1 MALGSTE
8 VYIVEYHTGGDGT
21 SRKLLCDYAPH
32 FYRLETDDGTEV
44 HLVKTTSPIGADT
57 QATIQRESV
66 LRSRQNQKE

>member
-8 VYIVEYHTGGDGT
+8 VYIVEYHAGGGGV

-57 QATIQRESV
+57 QTITQREPV
-66 LRSRQNQKE
+66 FRSRQYQKE